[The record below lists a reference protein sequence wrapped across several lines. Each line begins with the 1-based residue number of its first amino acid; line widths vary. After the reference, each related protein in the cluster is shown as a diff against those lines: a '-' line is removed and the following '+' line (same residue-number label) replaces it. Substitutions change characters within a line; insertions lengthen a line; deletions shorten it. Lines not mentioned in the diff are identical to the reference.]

1 MRGHRRL
8 TTSICQVLIGMLLFT
23 QAAFAARPC
32 VEAGMSA
39 ASALAASDGHGCCE
53 TSVSEVNL
61 CVMKCTDG
69 DKVSAHTPFPVLSA
83 PSEPVLTVAMQD
95 AGGATWSTSSR
106 GNSAH
111 DPPKTVRFCSFL
123 I

>member
-1 MRGHRRL
+1 
-8 TTSICQVLIGMLLFT
+8 MLLFT
-23 QAAFAARPC
+23 QAAFAVRPC
-32 VEAGMSA
+32 VDADMSA
-39 ASALAASDGHGCCE
+39 ASALAASEEHGCE

-61 CVMKCTDG
+61 CVMKCTDS

-83 PSEPVLTVAMQD
+83 PSEPVLTVARQG
-95 AGGATWSTSSR
+95 AGDATWNTFSR
-106 GNSAH
+106 GDSAH